1 MRVQSKSSKKLL
13 SAVETIRESPSP
25 REFQEGDIL
34 EAVTPQAKDDAENV
48 LEFDTGDMITILRR
62 ESGKYIGQNKKTLEQ
77 GIVSIEKCIKTSEE
91 DVCSQSEIRS

>member
-62 ESGKYIGQNKKTLEQ
+62 VIL
-77 GIVSIEKCIKTSEE
+77 CFF
-91 DVCSQSEIRS
+91 